1 MAANGI
7 LFTSHFAKVF
17 EKPSYW
23 RYWLAY
29 TLSAIGFELITFAL
43 MVVLFDLMKTSLSMG
58 SFTAISMF
66 CMVIFGPFV
75 GIYVD
80 AWDRKRI
87 FLVCNILLAALIFSL
102 KYLVG
107 PFGIYSVWFLAS
119 LVFVFLRPVRV
130 ALITNLF
137 PVEDYFKANSAF
149 MMSLNFSKIG
159 GPLIGGALLVFFSRE
174 WAMNII
180 LSFFLLSCVLVSTL
194 NFHPVSPDRPKREIS
209 KWQWQNLTAGIRF
222 ILSHERLRFFILVG
236 FSWRLFLACQL
247 PLYIVFVKNYLGGTT
262 QEYSLFMTILAL
274 GGAVG
279 SLIAGGVENLIS
291 RNRMIYGGLGI
302 SYLLFAILPISQS
315 YLLALI
321 LIGLSNL
328 FFYIA
333 HVAIHSDIQKVT
345 PNEIRGKVFASS
357 PTLLIPIGLVSILIA
372 TPLADTVG
380 VQWVFLCSGFMA
392 LVTLPLVGY
401 MSRSFTRIARTGRND
416 EI

>member
-1 MAANGI
+1 M
-7 LFTSHFAKVF
+7 FTNYFAKIF

-29 TLSAIGFELITFAL
+29 TLSAIGFELISFAL
-43 MVVLFDLMKTSLSMG
+43 MVVLFDLLKTSVSMG
-58 SFTAISMF
+58 RFTAISMF
-66 CMVIFGPFV
+66 CMVVFGPFI

-80 AWDRKRI
+80 VWDRKKI
-87 FLVCNILLAALIFSL
+87 FFTCNALLAILIFSL

-107 PFGIYSVWFLAS
+107 SFWIYFIWFLAS
-119 LVFVFLRPVRV
+119 LVFVFLRPARV

-180 LSFFLLSCVLVSTL
+180 LSFFILSCVLISTMH
-194 NFHPVSPDRPKREIS
+194 FHAATLDQRKRNSS
-209 KWQWQNLTAGIRF
+209 KWSRRDLTTGVRF

-236 FSWRLFLACQL
+236 FLWRLFLACQL
-247 PLYIVFVKNYLGGTT
+247 PLYIVFIKNHLGGST
-262 QEYSLFMTILAL
+262 QEYSLFMTILAS

-279 SLIAGGVENLIS
+279 SLVAGGVENLCS

-302 SYLLFAILPISQS
+302 SYFLFALLAIFQS
-315 YLLALI
+315 YLLSLI
-321 LIGLSNL
+321 LIGLSNM

-372 TPLADTVG
+372 APLADKVG
-380 VQWVFLCSGFMA
+380 VQWVFLCSGLMA
-392 LVTLPLVGY
+392 LATLPLVGCV
-401 MSRSFTRIARTGRND
+401 SKAIARSSESILSKAGAVK
-416 EI
+416 